1 MKKVFLLFSLI
12 VNQLQ
17 AQTTLSEGDIAV
29 IGFKTNTNTDA
40 GNDAIKL
47 VNLVDLECNTTFI
60 ITDNNWRNSSP
71 IGWAC
76 DDDEFGLLITCNTTI
91 SAGSIFYIDVSA
103 AVGTAVCSGGT
114 ITKSAIGN
122 PWGTDYGLSSGG
134 DNIYILQGTRVAPVF
149 IFAIKNGAFANN
161 SCSNKDQAGIPAGLT
176 LGTNAVAMSSSQN
189 QWHFNCVSNNGTR
202 TSIRTAICNAANWTT
217 TGGQS
222 WNTNSGVFTITDGNF
237 PSGVLAVSGAGCG
250 CLSGCNL
257 AYSGSTNCTG
267 VAGNCSAGYQ
277 AMSRTITVPVGCTY
291 SITAEMKN
299 RGNGCSSSGA
309 DGDCQTCDVVKVD
322 VLSGSKSFQQGA
334 SNSSLLDSYSSIGP
348 STIVVS
354 GRANRA
360 DEIITY
366 SIKATPCNCLTQLLP
381 MELLDFKATLEE
393 SSVVLNWATAS
404 ETNTS
409 YFIIERSHDA
419 VSWETISQIE
429 GAGNSQNLKTYSI
442 YDSSPLENISYYRLK
457 QVDING
463 NYTYSKIESISLNK
477 NETFIIY
484 PNPNTNG
491 ILKINAIN
499 SNQSQIKLIDAI
511 GRIIYERYLNSSY
524 AELDLTAFEKGV
536 YVLLI
541 TNESTSFNKKIIY
554 N

>member
-1 MKKVFLLFSLI
+1 
-12 VNQLQ
+12 
-17 AQTTLSEGDIAV
+17 
-29 IGFKTNTNTDA
+29 
-40 GNDAIKL
+40 
-47 VNLVDLECNTTFI
+47 
-60 ITDNNWRNSSP
+60 
-71 IGWAC
+71 
-76 DDDEFGLLITCNTTI
+76 
-91 SAGSIFYIDVSA
+91 
-103 AVGTAVCSGGT
+103 
-114 ITKSAIGN
+114 
-122 PWGTDYGLSSGG
+122 
-134 DNIYILQGTRVAPVF
+134 
-149 IFAIKNGAFANN
+149 
-161 SCSNKDQAGIPAGLT
+161 
-176 LGTNAVAMSSSQN
+176 
-189 QWHFNCVSNNGTR
+189 
-202 TSIRTAICNAANWTT
+202 
-217 TGGQS
+217 
-222 WNTNSGVFTITDGNF
+222 
-237 PSGVLAVSGAGCG
+237 
-250 CLSGCNL
+250 
-257 AYSGSTNCTG
+257 
-267 VAGNCSAGYQ
+267 
-277 AMSRTITVPVGCTY
+277 
-291 SITAEMKN
+291 
-299 RGNGCSSSGA
+299 
-309 DGDCQTCDVVKVD
+309 
-322 VLSGSKSFQQGA
+322 
-334 SNSSLLDSYSSIGP
+334 LLDSYSSIGP

-409 YFIIERSHDA
+409 YFIVERSHDA
-419 VSWETISQIE
+419 VSWEIISQIE
-429 GAGNSQNLKTYSI
+429 GAGNSHNLKTYSI

-463 NYTYSKIESISLNK
+463 NYNYSKIESISLNK

-499 SNQSQIKLIDAI
+499 SNRSQIKLIDAI

>member
-1 MKKVFLLFSLI
+1 
-12 VNQLQ
+12 
-17 AQTTLSEGDIAV
+17 
-29 IGFKTNTNTDA
+29 
-40 GNDAIKL
+40 
-47 VNLVDLECNTTFI
+47 
-60 ITDNNWRNSSP
+60 
-71 IGWAC
+71 
-76 DDDEFGLLITCNTTI
+76 
-91 SAGSIFYIDVSA
+91 
-103 AVGTAVCSGGT
+103 
-114 ITKSAIGN
+114 
-122 PWGTDYGLSSGG
+122 
-134 DNIYILQGTRVAPVF
+134 
-149 IFAIKNGAFANN
+149 
-161 SCSNKDQAGIPAGLT
+161 
-176 LGTNAVAMSSSQN
+176 MSSSQN

-309 DGDCQTCDVVKVD
+309 DDNCQTCDVVKVD

-409 YFIIERSHDA
+409 YFIVERSHDA
-419 VSWETISQIE
+419 VSWETISKIE

-484 PNPNTNG
+484 PNPNTDG

-499 SNQSQIKLIDAI
+499 SNQSQIKLIDAL